1 MSAQH
6 RRNPDMFPRT
16 AAHIHTMSDADRE
29 EQARQIGEQEA
40 AEDKQAQDKAQVK
53 ADALYDQLRDAGWTA
68 DSIRLGVAQT
78 RKVMLLTESLR
89 ALVGTCIRHEWV
101 LSPGEPDTISEAM
114 DLLQDL
120 KGNQP

>member
-16 AAHIHTMSDADRE
+16 AAHIYTMSDVDRE
-29 EQARQIGEQEA
+29 EQARQVAEA
-40 AEDKQAQDKAQVK
+40 EATDAEKPLTPRMS
-53 ADALYDQLRDAGWTA
+53 ALYDQLRDQGWTA

-78 RKVMLLTESLR
+78 RKVMLLTGALR
-89 ALVGTCIRHEWV
+89 DLVGTCIRHKLV
-101 LSPGEPDTISEAM
+101 LKPGEPDTISEAM